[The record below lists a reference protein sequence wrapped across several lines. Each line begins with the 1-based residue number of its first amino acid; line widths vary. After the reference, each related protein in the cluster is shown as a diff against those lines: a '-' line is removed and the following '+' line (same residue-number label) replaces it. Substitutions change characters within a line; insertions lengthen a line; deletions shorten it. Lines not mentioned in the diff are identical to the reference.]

1 MEGKKVIWIVN
12 NKPRAFFYGRRQ
24 RRDNAVFQDNSSLIP
39 DNLGIWADGAARRR
53 CCVEQTG
60 SGGRPT
66 LGTTDP
72 NFLMPLQKCGGK
84 LEYVRERE
92 YQTVVVM
99 PIQ

>member
-1 MEGKKVIWIVN
+1 MLFTEGADGATIVSG
-12 NKPRAFFYGRRQ
+12 KQG
-24 RRDNAVFQDNSSLIP
+24 AVSRVNSSLTP
-39 DNLGIWADGAARRR
+39 DDLGTRADGAARQR
-53 CCVEQTG
+53 CCVDRTG

-72 NFLMPLQKCGGK
+72 NFLMPLLKCGGK

>member
-1 MEGKKVIWIVN
+1 MFFTEGADGATIVSG
-12 NKPRAFFYGRRQ
+12 KQG
-24 RRDNAVFQDNSSLIP
+24 AVFRDNSSLTP
-39 DNLGIWADGAARRR
+39 DDLGIRADGAARRR
-53 CCVEQTG
+53 CCVERTG
-60 SGGRPT
+60 RGGRPT

-72 NFLMPLQKCGGK
+72 NFVMPLLKCGGK